1 MTPDWSRTTL
11 STTVPFDAD
20 GRHFGDLRLLH
31 SDNRTAAGYIPVPLA
46 VLRHGPGPTLLLT
59 GGTHGDEYEGTA
71 AILRL
76 VHDLDLA
83 TLRGR
88 IIALPAL
95 NAPAF
100 YAATRV
106 SPIDHANLN
115 RVFPGSRT
123 GSPTEM
129 IAHCMEH
136 VLIPVCDAVIDL
148 HSGGKASFYVPSV
161 LVNRPPDAALL
172 RRNLAL
178 ARVFGAELLWVL
190 GGGLQAGS
198 VNGAAARQGVPMVA
212 TELGGGGTLTPAA
225 LQVGIDGIRRVMIHL
240 GMCDGAPP
248 LPPLPPAV
256 EAFDGAA
263 VYAPTGGVFEPH
275 FAPGQAVV
283 AGSNAGRLYPLPDLE
298 RPPID
303 LVFPADGIVIA
314 RVHRGLVERG
324 EKLAFVGR
332 DAGLGALWQDQG
344 ARST

>member
-1 MTPDWSRTTL
+1 MSPDWSLTTL
-11 STTVPFDAD
+11 STKVPFDTD

-31 SDNRTAAGYIPVPLA
+31 SDNRYAAGYIPLPLA
-46 VLRHGPGPTLLLT
+46 VLRNGDGPTLLLT

-71 AILRL
+71 ALLRL
-76 VHDLDLA
+76 AHDLDLT

-100 YAATRV
+100 YAASRV
-106 SPIDHANLN
+106 SPIDNVNLN
-115 RVFPGSRT
+115 RVFPGNRH

-129 IAHCMEH
+129 IAHCVEH

-148 HSGGKASFYVPSV
+148 HSGGKASFYMPSV
-161 LVNRPPDAALL
+161 LVNRPPDATLF

-225 LQVGIDGIRRVMIHL
+225 LQVGIEGIRNVMIHL
-240 GMCDGAPP
+240 GMLPGEVAPHP
-248 LPPLPPAV
+248 VPPAV
-256 EAFDGAA
+256 EAFDNAA
-263 VYAPTGGVFEPH
+263 VYAPTAGVFEAH
-275 FAPGQAVV
+275 FQPGQHVS
-283 AGSNAGRLYPLPDLE
+283 AGTPAGRLYPLPDLE

-303 LVFPADGIVIA
+303 LVFPDGGIVIA

-332 DAGLGALWQDQG
+332 DAGLVW
-344 ARST
+344 

>member
-1 MTPDWSRTTL
+1 MTPDWSLTTL
-11 STTVPFDAD
+11 STTVPFDTD
-20 GRHFGDLRLLH
+20 GRHFGDLRLVH
-31 SDNRTAAGYIPVPLA
+31 SDNRYAAGYIPIPLA
-46 VLRHGPGPTLLLT
+46 VLRNGAGPTILLT

-76 VHDLDLA
+76 AHDLELA

-100 YAATRV
+100 HAATRV

-115 RVFPGSRT
+115 RVFPGHAHGT
-123 GSPTEM
+123 PTEM
-129 IAHCMEH
+129 IAHCVEH

-148 HSGGKASFYVPSV
+148 HSGGKASFYIPSV
-161 LVNRPPDAALL
+161 LVNRPPDDVLF

-190 GGGLQAGS
+190 GGGLKAGS

-212 TELGGGGTLTPAA
+212 TELGGGGTLTPSA
-225 LQVGIDGIRRVMIHL
+225 LQVGIAGIRNVMLHL
-240 GMCDGAPP
+240 GMLDGAAPAP
-248 LPPLPPAV
+248 KIPPAV
-256 EAFDGAA
+256 EAFEKAA
-263 VYAPTGGVFEPH
+263 VYAPTAGVFEPH
-275 FAPGQAVV
+275 FEPGQTVS
-283 AGSNAGRLYPLPDLE
+283 AGTPAGRLYPLPDLE

-303 LVFPADGIVIA
+303 LVFPDGAIVIA
-314 RVHRGLVERG
+314 RIHRGLVERG

-332 DAGLGALWQDQG
+332 DAGLGDLW
-344 ARST
+344 

>member
-1 MTPDWSRTTL
+1 MNPDWSLTTL
-11 STTVPFDAD
+11 STRVPFDVD
-20 GRHFGDLRLLH
+20 GRHFGDLRLVH
-31 SDNRTAAGYIPVPLA
+31 SDNRYAAGYIPIPLA
-46 VLRHGPGPTLLLT
+46 VLRNGEGPTLLLT

-76 VHDLDLA
+76 AHDQDLA
-83 TLRGR
+83 GLRGR

-100 YAATRV
+100 HAQTRV
-106 SPIDHANLN
+106 SPIDDVNLN
-115 RVFPGSRT
+115 RVFPGRRG

-129 IAHCMEH
+129 IAHCVEH

-161 LVNRPPDAALL
+161 LVNRPPDADLF

-198 VNGAAARQGVPMVA
+198 VNGAAARQNVAMVA
-212 TELGGGGTLTPAA
+212 TELGGGGTVSPEA
-225 LQVGIDGIRRVMIHL
+225 LRVGVNGIRRVMLHL
-240 GMCDGAPP
+240 GMLEGAVEAPA
-248 LPPLPPAV
+248 LPPSV

-263 VYAPTGGVFEPH
+263 VYAPTAGVFEPC
-275 FAPGQAVV
+275 FGPGQVV
-283 AGSNAGRLYPLPDLE
+283 SAGTPAGRLYPLPDLE
-298 RPPID
+298 RAPVE
-303 LVFPADGIVIA
+303 LVFPDAGIVIA

-332 DAGLGALWQDQG
+332 EVDVWK
-344 ARST
+344 